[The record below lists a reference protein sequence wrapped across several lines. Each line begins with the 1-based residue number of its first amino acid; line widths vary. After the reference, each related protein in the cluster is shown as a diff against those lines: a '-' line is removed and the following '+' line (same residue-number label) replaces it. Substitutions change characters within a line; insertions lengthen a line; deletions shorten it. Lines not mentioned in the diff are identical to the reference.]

1 MKNNKIKLIAVVGP
15 TASGKT
21 SLSVELAKKLGGEI
35 VSADSMQLYKGINI
49 ASAAATK
56 EEKQGVPHYM
66 LEFLELGTAYSVADY
81 VNRAKE
87 IIFDINSRGKI
98 PILVG
103 GTGLY
108 VNSLTE
114 GITFSEQKADEE
126 TRKRLENEFD
136 LLGGEEMLTRLAE
149 IDPAAAEKL
158 NANDRRRIIRA
169 FEIYETTGATKTEQN
184 IASKKSETPFE
195 TIFIGV
201 TYRDREKLY
210 ERINHRVDLMLE
222 NGLLAEAKSTISLEN
237 GKGAA
242 QAIGHKELHA
252 YLKNEKSLQEAVED
266 LKRETRRYA
275 KRQLTWFR
283 RNEKINWIYMDETEN
298 AIEAAL
304 KIIER
309 GGKDEA

>member
-1 MKNNKIKLIAVVGP
+1 MKNDKIKLIAVVGP

-21 SLSVELAKKLGGEI
+21 ALSVELAKKLSGEI
-35 VSADSMQLYKGINI
+35 VSADSMQLYKGISV
-49 ASAAATK
+49 ASAAATE

-66 LEFLELGTAYSVADY
+66 LEFLELGTTYSVADY

-87 IIFDINSRGKI
+87 IIFDINSRGKT

-108 VNSLTE
+108 VNSITD
-114 GITFSEQKADEE
+114 GITFVQQKTDEGL
-126 TRKRLENEFD
+126 RQSLENEFNR
-136 LLGGEEMLTRLAE
+136 LGGEEMLARLVE
-149 IDPAAAEKL
+149 IDPKAAETL

-169 FEIYETTGATKTEQN
+169 FEIYRTTGTTKTEQDKN
-184 IASKKSETPFE
+184 SKTGENPFE
-195 TIFIGV
+195 TVFIGV

-210 ERINHRVDLMLE
+210 ERINRRVDLMLE
-222 NGLLAEAKSTISLEN
+222 NGLLDEAKSTLFLQN

-252 YLKNEKSLQEAVED
+252 YLKNEKTLEEALED

-283 RNEKINWIYMDETEN
+283 RNENINWIYMDETEN
-298 AIEAAL
+298 AVEAAL
-304 KIIER
+304 EIIER
-309 GGKDEA
+309 EGKNEA

>member
-1 MKNNKIKLIAVVGP
+1 MKNDKIKLIVVVGP

-21 SLSVELAKKLGGEI
+21 ALSVELAKKLGGEI
-35 VSADSMQLYKGINI
+35 VSADSMQLYKGISI
-49 ASAAATK
+49 ASAAASK
-56 EEKQGVPHYM
+56 EEKQGIPHYM
-66 LEFLELGTAYSVADY
+66 LEFLELGTAYSVVDY

-87 IIFDINSRGKI
+87 IIFDINNRGKT

-114 GITFSEQKADEE
+114 GITFTQQKTDEAL
-126 TRKRLENEFD
+126 RKCLEVQFEE
-136 LLGGEEMLTRLAE
+136 LGGEEMLRRLAE
-149 IDPAAAEKL
+149 IDPTAAEKL
-158 NANDRRRIIRA
+158 SVNDRRRIIRA
-169 FEIYETTGATKTEQN
+169 LEIYETTGITKTSQDENSRENQ
-184 IASKKSETPFE
+184 SPFE
-195 TIFIGV
+195 AIFIGV
-201 TYRDREKLY
+201 TFKDREKLY
-210 ERINHRVDLMLE
+210 ERINRRVDLMLK
-222 NGLLAEAKSTISLEN
+222 NGLLAEAETTMNLEN

-252 YLKNEKSLQEAVED
+252 YLKNEKSLEDAVED

-298 AIEAAL
+298 AVDAAL
-304 KIIER
+304 EIIER
-309 GGKDEA
+309 GRHR